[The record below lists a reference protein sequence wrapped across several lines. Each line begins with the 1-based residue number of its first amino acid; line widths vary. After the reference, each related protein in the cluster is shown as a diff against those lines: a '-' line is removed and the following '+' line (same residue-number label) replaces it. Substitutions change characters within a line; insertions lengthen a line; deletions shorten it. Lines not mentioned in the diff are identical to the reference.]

1 MCQLLTAL
9 SGHLY
14 PKNYTERGSGF
25 PVAYIIL
32 LESSQIGLAALPV
45 PVPQRIVC
53 HHEVRQAQLASSES
67 HGLCMTTMKWG
78 RVFPQKKKHKAE
90 KSERT
95 FPSPSTELLFIHFLR
110 LSSQMS
116 LLLRHRFSH
125 SLLCAPL
132 APSLHL
138 FQTIFKLDSS

>member
-1 MCQLLTAL
+1 MIT
-9 SGHLY
+9 
-14 PKNYTERGSGF
+14 
-25 PVAYIIL
+25 I
-32 LESSQIGLAALPV
+32 
-45 PVPQRIVC
+45 
-53 HHEVRQAQLASSES
+53 
-67 HGLCMTTMKWG
+67 KWG
-78 RVFPQKKKHKAE
+78 GGGEVFPRKKKHKAE

-125 SLLCAPL
+125 SLLCASL

-138 FQTIFKLDSS
+138 FQTVFKLDSR